1 MKKTMLMIVLL
12 MVAHVGA
19 FAQLKVKS
27 NGQVV
32 AGTELGYGSSFN
44 MGFESGLTA
53 QSSFGLN
60 EIGVFGRVNHPSST
74 GFSYGV
80 YGISSNGTGNGN
92 YGVVGGLQN
101 CTYGAGVMGNTSFS
115 INMGIVGKYA
125 GYFNGE
131 TRVSG
136 TLTVNSLVQTSDL
149 RLKENIVPLSEQRGS
164 TLDKIL
170 NMNVVEYNY
179 KKVLPSVILP
189 EDVSIDEAMKE
200 AGIDPDKRHIGLI
213 AQELQEL
220 FPTLVNEGQDGYLA
234 VNYVEL
240 VPVLIQ
246 AIQELQEEVDELK
259 GTGTPRKSPQAT
271 SISNTVASGNVLYQN
286 TPNPFKEQ
294 TTIRFRLADNAQN
307 AAICIYDLQ
316 GKQLKKWAVT
326 SGEDSVSFN
335 GYELGEGLYFYSLI
349 VNGQEIDTKKMIISK

>member
-19 FAQLKVKS
+19 FAQLKVLS
-27 NGQVV
+27 SGETVV
-32 AGTELGYGSSFN
+32 GSQFSSSITKF
-44 MGFESGLTA
+44 GFQSGLTGA
-53 QSSFGLN
+53 AGDNMNNIGIFGNVNNSNNTGYSFGVYGICN
-60 EIGVFGRVNHPSST
+60 GPNCHG
-74 GFSYGV
+74 YGV
-80 YGISSNGTGNGN
+80 YGGLNG
-92 YGVVGGLQN
+92 
-101 CTYGAGVMGNTSFS
+101 CTNGAGVLGGTGYMFCYGVTG
-115 INMGIVGKYA
+115 MYA
-125 GYFNGE
+125 GYFLGN
-131 TRVSG
+131 TYVTG
-136 TLTVNSLVQTSDL
+136 TLTANTVVQSSDY
-149 RLKENIVPLSEQRGS
+149 RLKENIVPLSEQRGNI
-164 TLDKIL
+164 LDKVL

-179 KKVLPSVILP
+179 RKMIPSIEIP
-189 EDVSIDEAMKE
+189 DTVSMDEALKN
-200 AGIDPDKRHIGLI
+200 AGIDTDKRHIGLI
-213 AQELQEL
+213 AQELKEL
-220 FPTLVNEGQDGYLA
+220 FPQLVVEGQDGYLA
-234 VNYVEL
+234 INYVEL

-259 GTGTPRKSPQAT
+259 GTSTPRKSPQAT

>member
-1 MKKTMLMIVLL
+1 MLLC
-12 MVAHVGA
+12 
-19 FAQLKVKS
+19 
-27 NGQVV
+27 
-32 AGTELGYGSSFN
+32 
-44 MGFESGLTA
+44 
-53 QSSFGLN
+53 
-60 EIGVFGRVNHPSST
+60 
-74 GFSYGV
+74 YGV
-80 YGISSNGTGNGN
+80 T
-92 YGVVGGLQN
+92 
-101 CTYGAGVMGNTSFS
+101 
-115 INMGIVGKYA
+115 GKYA
-125 GYFNGE
+125 GYFLGN
-131 TRVSG
+131 TYVTG
-136 TLTVNSLVQTSDL
+136 TLTANTVVQSSDY
-149 RLKENIVPLSEQRGS
+149 RLKENIVPLSEQRGNV
-164 TLDKIL
+164 LDKVL

-179 KKVLPSVILP
+179 RKMIPSI
-189 EDVSIDEAMKE
+189 EISDTVSMDEALKN
-200 AGIDPDKRHIGLI
+200 AGIDTDKRHIGLI
-213 AQELQEL
+213 AQELKEL
-220 FPTLVNEGQDGYLA
+220 FPQLVVEGQDGYLA
-234 VNYVEL
+234 INYVEL

-259 GTGTPRKSPQAT
+259 GTSTPRKSPQAT